1 MCSRSEEGL
10 CRGPATHP
18 SFYGQSVIRI
28 SFYIERR
35 CENQIVFAFACNRLF
50 DRAVDN
56 RSKFEFST
64 DYKLYQGKVPTAEV
78 ESSHSRIYSTKSRVK
93 LTLKSTFEEKSGTRL

>member
-1 MCSRSEEGL
+1 M

-64 DYKLYQGKVPTAEV
+64 ELIVLTLPDNRAWSKVPTAEV